1 MLLPAFLDIG
11 IGFSKYF
18 TAVPALTDDLRQQCF
33 RIRHD
38 VYCRDL
44 GFEPERPE
52 GIETDRYDAHSAH
65 CLLRSRTNGEYVGC
79 VRLVMLSREDP
90 DLPLPFEQACARTLD
105 RTIVDPARLARD
117 RIAEVSRLAVASKY
131 RRRKGEAK
139 VAAGITKADFGN
151 ATQPRFPYI
160 PVGLYLSMIAQARR
174 HGIETLFMLTE
185 PRLAKH
191 LARLGVDLR
200 RVGGPVEHRGER
212 VPSMLSVDSVV
223 RGLNFVV
230 RPLYDVISKEVEAAY
245 EAASIDVVR
254 ASP

>member
-11 IGFSKYF
+11 IGFSRYF
-18 TAVPALTDDLRQQCF
+18 TAVPALTDDLKQMCY

-44 GFEPERPE
+44 GFEAQRPD

-65 CLLRSRTNGEYVGC
+65 CLLKSTTSTDYVGC
-79 VRLVMLSREDP
+79 VRLIMLPRDDP
-90 DLPLPFEQACARTLD
+90 DLALPFEQTCAQTLD
-105 RTIVDPARLARD
+105 RTIVDPSRMARD

-131 RRRKGEAK
+131 RRRKGESK
-139 VAAGITKADFGN
+139 VAASLTKEDFGN
-151 ATQPRFPYI
+151 AEQPRFPYI

-174 HGIETLFMLTE
+174 HGVETLFMLTE

-191 LARLGVDLR
+191 LARLGVDIR
-200 RVGGPVEHRGER
+200 RIGGPVEHRGQR

-230 RPLYDVISKEVEAAY
+230 RPLYEVISREVEAAY
-245 EAASIDVVR
+245 RAASID
-254 ASP
+254 AAG